1 MVKNEFESYHEDE
14 VLAVPTNRINTAPG
28 SPTER
33 MMRVFDKFLYDDIQD
48 TENMKKAI
56 ALDNMVGGQLD
67 DYGDDWGLLRLG
79 EPDDIY
85 RFLLKLRTITRTS
98 QGTFNELI
106 RIISATF
113 NIDEHDFQV
122 KNDYVIQPDGS
133 TTGKP
138 FHVSVYNL
146 PLDEIEHPEI
156 IQSFITELQQA
167 LVLGVTLSNVSFV
180 TSPST
185 NVYVGTALTTMNE
198 VELPSDVDTE
208 TMEHTITNTNYMR
221 SFQQVTTNYEIES
234 GEVDHG

>member
-1 MVKNEFESYHEDE
+1 MKSDFELYHEDE
-14 VLAVPTNRINTAPG
+14 VLAVPTNRINTSPG

-48 TENMKKAI
+48 TEAMKKAI

-106 RIISATF
+106 RIIAATF

-122 KNDYVIQPDGS
+122 KNDYVVQPDGS

-167 LVLGVTLSNVSFV
+167 LVLGVTLSTVSFV

-185 NVYVGTALTTMNE
+185 SMYVATALSTTNS
-198 VELPSDVDTE
+198 VELASDVDE
-208 TMEHTITNTNYMR
+208 KVMDRTITNTSYVR
-221 SFQQVTTNYEIES
+221 SFQQVTTRYEIES
-234 GEVDHG
+234 EEVDYG